1 MRVKFFAT
9 YRTITACS
17 ETNIKAESIGQLLHE
32 VCESW
37 PDLRQKLLDENG
49 TEIGPDAIV
58 MVDGRNVMHLQGMDT
73 PLSEENTVALFPL
86 VAGG

>member
-9 YRTITACS
+9 YRQITGCK
-17 ETNIKAESIGQLLHE
+17 ETDLKAQSIGQLLHD
-32 VCESW
+32 VCGRW
-37 PDLRQKLLDENG
+37 PGLRPKLLDESG

-58 MVDGRNVMHLQGMDT
+58 MVDGRNVVHLEGIDT
-73 PLSEENTVALFPL
+73 PLTEENVVALFPL